1 MKTGSDPAGFK
12 TMAVQYVASLRPL
25 GSAGAVRRRVLHAKY
40 PSAGPL
46 GRHVR
51 EGFRRLLAWLTIRP
65 QNDRLGLP

>member
-12 TMAVQYVASLRPL
+12 TMTVEDIASVGPL
-25 GSAGAVRRRVLHAKY
+25 SSAGVVRKRVFHCEY
-40 PSAGPL
+40 PSAGPF

-51 EGFRRLLAWLTIRP
+51 EEFRPLLAWLTIRP